1 MKNKSRTLIILMI
14 IFSSILVLFSGC
26 KWDSKGTK
34 KKVEAKLK
42 EKYNQSFS
50 TSAIGDRWNTDYTRL
65 YCYPTNDKEILFE
78 VTYYDNGEMTD
89 DYIERKYECEL
100 ERELISD
107 LKDANIQAI
116 CRIDIAATGRDKNKN
131 YSNMSLNEYIEDVE
145 TENLWTKLAINAESI
160 KTDQDAKN
168 LVNVIEKFSS
178 KHNSV
183 GVLIA
188 TWFIKNEQYDDCVEY
203 FKKYPDI
210 SFTTMRID
218 YAENSDKSERE
229 TTIYVN
235 RTKGSQTEIYPISI
249 MEAAKVK

>member
-1 MKNKSRTLIILMI
+1 MGKKVVNILLISIIMVTTLFILT
-14 IFSSILVLFSGC
+14 GC
-26 KWDSKGTK
+26 KWDSSRTK

-65 YCYPTNDKEILFE
+65 YCYPTNDKDILFE

-89 DYIERKYECEL
+89 DYIERTFECEL
-100 ERELISD
+100 ERELISS
-107 LKDANIQAI
+107 LKEVNIQAI
-116 CRIDIAATGRDKNKN
+116 CRIDISADGRDKNKN
-131 YSNMSLNEYIEDVE
+131 YSNMSINEYIEDVK
-145 TENLWTKLAINAESI
+145 TVDLWTKLAINAESI

-168 LVNVIEKFSS
+168 LVNVIEKFSN

-183 GVLIA
+183 GVLIP
-188 TWFIKNEQYDDCVEY
+188 TYFIKNEQYDEFVEY

-210 SFTTMRID
+210 TLDMISK
-218 YAENSDKSERE
+218 YANNSDKSERT
-229 TTIYVN
+229 TTIFVN

-249 MEAAKVK
+249 MEAVKVK